1 MKRTVEVSIMGQ
13 KFTVRSDS
21 NEEYVEQIAE
31 FVNEKISEI
40 SSKTKSIPSLNVAI
54 LAAMN
59 IADEYMRHTEKKKKV
74 ITRIEKKIDG
84 MIELIDLQL

>member
-13 KFTVRSDS
+13 KFMVRSDS
-21 NEEYVEQIAE
+21 DEAYVEQIAD
-31 FVNEKISEI
+31 FVNAKIAEI
-40 SSKTKSIPSLNVAI
+40 TSKSKSIPSLNVVI

-59 IADEYMRHTEKKKKV
+59 IADEFMRRNGQSDEVVAGLEKKV
-74 ITRIEKKIDG
+74 QG